1 MCLDLS
7 STTASVIERVG
18 ELCMSLR
25 GVVNLKRLKLP
36 NLISFFHFCG
46 LQIVEAIHA
55 GIGKLSKCDNVLVAS
70 RMHLD
75 RDRTFC

>member
-7 STTASVIERVG
+7 STTTSVIER
-18 ELCMSLR
+18 
-25 GVVNLKRLKLP
+25 
-36 NLISFFHFCG
+36 
-46 LQIVEAIHA
+46 IVEAIHA